1 MVLRLAVL
9 TLLLV
14 IFAFGFSTLVH
25 SNNESRRLASTPFS
39 GCYDQVWSARRRP
52 RFARGRPAFQ
62 ERPPQ
67 VKACA

>member
-9 TLLLV
+9 TLLLA

-39 GCYDQVWSARRRP
+39 GCYDQGVVCS
-52 RFARGRPAFQ
+52 
-62 ERPPQ
+62 PQ
-67 VKACA
+67 TEVR